1 MWIRGVVCF
10 VVVLFSSLTF
20 AEETTPV
27 INDENDLSLVVHQ
40 LSDKNDEDARPID
53 TTDSAVVMPAD
64 GLISQ
69 FGTILDTQLLQA
81 KGHFYSLESLL
92 RVK

>member
-27 INDENDLSLVVHQ
+27 INDENDLSLVVH
-40 LSDKNDEDARPID
+40 
-53 TTDSAVVMPAD
+53 
-64 GLISQ
+64 
-69 FGTILDTQLLQA
+69 
-81 KGHFYSLESLL
+81 
-92 RVK
+92 